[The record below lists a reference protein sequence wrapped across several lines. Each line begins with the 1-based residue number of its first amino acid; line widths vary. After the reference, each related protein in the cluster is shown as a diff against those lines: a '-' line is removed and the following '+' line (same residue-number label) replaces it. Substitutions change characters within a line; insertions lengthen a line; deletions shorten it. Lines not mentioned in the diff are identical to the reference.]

1 MKKIVVFLL
10 ILILFSI
17 VNILPAFADSDSVIT
32 NNEKAILNKISTNIY
47 LNGKEYSLP
56 DAYLDQIKK
65 YLRTVDISK
74 EQSDEII
81 NQLDIGIN
89 IIKKDISSSTIV
101 NGRID
106 LSKMPLAVKADLLQ
120 AFSGAIAPVGL
131 KVITNDGKNYSII
144 EAESRTVIYTTS
156 PIFKLTGAEQNQNSK
171 IIVSIVLI
179 STAFILVLFII
190 MKKFLIKDK
199 DNFNRQAEFVP
210 YNKADR

>member
-17 VNILPAFADSDSVIT
+17 VNILSAFADADSVIT
-32 NNEKAILNKISTNIY
+32 DNEKAILNKISTNIY

-81 NQLDIGIN
+81 KQLDIGIN

-106 LSKMPLAVKADLLQ
+106 LSKMSLAAKADLLQ

-179 STAFILVLFII
+179 LTAFILVLFII
-190 MKKFLIKDK
+190 QKKFIIKDK
-199 DNFNRQAEFVP
+199 DDFNRQAGFAT